1 MYLYKEIQDVL
12 KSIPPIHPEGV
23 IFGTIFFVVSMVFW
37 HIFVPLGWI
46 GFVLTLWC
54 FYFFRNPD
62 RITPVRKDLIISP
75 ADGVICSISEV
86 EVPKVLGLKEKKR
99 VRISVF
105 MNVFNVHVNRIPL
118 GGTIKKIHYHQGKF
132 LNASLDKASE
142 HNERQYMVVETDDK
156 TTIAFTQIAGLIA
169 RRIRCDV
176 KEGDV
181 METGQRFGLIRFGSR
196 VDIFLPP
203 NTHPLV
209 SLGQTM
215 VAGETVL
222 ADMTSK
228 EGARDGATR

>member
-1 MYLYKEIQDVL
+1 MDIL
-12 KSIPPIHPEGV
+12 KKLPPIHPEGV
-23 IFGTIFFVVSMVFW
+23 IFGAIFFMVSVVFW
-37 HIFVPLGWI
+37 HITPFLGWI
-46 GFVLTLWC
+46 GFILTLWC
-54 FYFFRNPD
+54 FYFFRNPE
-62 RITPVRKDLIISP
+62 RFTPTRKGLIISP
-75 ADGVICSISEV
+75 ADGVVQSISEV
-86 EVPKVLGLKEKKR
+86 ETPKVLGLKEAKR
-99 VRISVF
+99 VRVSVF

-118 GGTIKKIHYHQGKF
+118 GGTIKKIHYHEGRF

-176 KEGDV
+176 KEGDKV
-181 METGQRFGLIRFGSR
+181 ETGHRFGLIRFGSR

-203 NTHPLV
+203 SVNPLV
-209 SLGQTM
+209 SVGQTM

-228 EGARDGATR
+228 EKARHGETR